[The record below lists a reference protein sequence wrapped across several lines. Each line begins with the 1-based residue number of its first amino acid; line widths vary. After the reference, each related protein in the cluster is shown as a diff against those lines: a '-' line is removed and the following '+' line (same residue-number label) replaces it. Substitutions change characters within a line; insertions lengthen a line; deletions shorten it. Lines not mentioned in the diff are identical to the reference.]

1 MTVTSSGEKKG
12 GLCALVAG
20 EEVVLVGL
28 DREKPGLGKRIEFG
42 RKVDALG
49 FLDGATLGGRTD
61 RGAYNCSSDDKRSG
75 MTEALFRIAINQG
88 LTGSR

>member
-12 GLCALVAG
+12 RLCALVAG

-28 DREKPGLGKRIEFG
+28 DREKPGLGKRVRFG
-42 RKVDALG
+42 RKVDAVV

-61 RGAYNCSSDDKRSG
+61 QGAHTAVVTTRD
-75 MTEALFRIAINQG
+75 LV
-88 LTGSR
+88 